1 MFSGFTS
8 KVSEAAISLTATI
21 NPLTDLVH
29 VTSTATTTVVATIVP
44 PFAGFSG
51 ITFIANRSGGNITTT
66 TTGNILAA
74 VTIPNNIVTP
84 FIYSLLLGK
93 YIPGPIS

>member
-21 NPLTDLVH
+21 NPLTDVVH
-29 VTSTATTTVVATIVP
+29 VTSTATTTVLATIVP

-51 ITFIANRSGGNITTT
+51 MTIVVNRSGGTITTV
-66 TTGNILAA
+66 TTGNILSA
-74 VTIPNNIVTP
+74 VSISNNVSVL
-84 FIYSLLLGK
+84 FVYSLLASK
-93 YIPGPIS
+93 YIPGAVT